1 MNIKVRNLAHAI
13 YSENDSNR
21 LYKLLSLRKEFV
33 RDNLQGLLDILS
45 ISDIGKTFCILP
57 EADIKFI
64 CMNTHDPSLLKYVPK
79 EYCSNILKLFKNITS
94 RYELMRMY
102 VRVYG
107 DIQDNQL
114 RKHIFDIIVKNFTVD
129 LVYDIESSAVDTMT
143 NDEFMILYNK
153 YGKEIKRK
161 CKLSNIYDICC
172 RFEKLFSDTDSK
184 LFYRELI
191 KDNNLTKQISECSS
205 QLPTTLKG
213 SGL

>member
-102 VRVYG
+102 VRV
-107 DIQDNQL
+107 
-114 RKHIFDIIVKNFTVD
+114 
-129 LVYDIESSAVDTMT
+129 
-143 NDEFMILYNK
+143 
-153 YGKEIKRK
+153 
-161 CKLSNIYDICC
+161 
-172 RFEKLFSDTDSK
+172 
-184 LFYRELI
+184 
-191 KDNNLTKQISECSS
+191 
-205 QLPTTLKG
+205 
-213 SGL
+213 

>member
-79 EYCSNILKLFKNITS
+79 EYCSNIVNCPHLTS
-94 RYELMRMY
+94 S
-102 VRVYG
+102 
-107 DIQDNQL
+107 
-114 RKHIFDIIVKNFTVD
+114 T
-129 LVYDIESSAVDTMT
+129 
-143 NDEFMILYNK
+143 
-153 YGKEIKRK
+153 
-161 CKLSNIYDICC
+161 
-172 RFEKLFSDTDSK
+172 FEV
-184 LFYRELI
+184 
-191 KDNNLTKQISECSS
+191 
-205 QLPTTLKG
+205 G
-213 SGL
+213 A